1 MIKIFDD
8 EVLLK
13 NLRQFKN
20 IKLTT
25 KKAKISETEALF
37 LNARKDPYDKEK
49 QTYEKDQ
56 KQTEEFET
64 IFKKELVKI
73 RNK

>member
-20 IKLTT
+20 INLTT
-25 KKAKISETEALF
+25 KKAKINETEALF

-64 IFKKELVKI
+64 ILKKELVKI